1 MAANYDNTAQFYDP
15 LSRLVFGRAQVNAQ
29 IYLLQFIKA
38 KSRVLIIGGG
48 TGWVLEEI
56 SKLHPMGLT
65 IAYVEVS
72 GPMIALSKKRNA
84 GNNTVEFIQQP
95 IEEVN
100 FAEPFDVVITSFL
113 FDNFNQVASEKLILQ
128 IDRLLIPGSLWLFT
142 DFQLTGKWWQRPFLK
157 AMYLFFSIVG
167 RMETNVL
174 PDTAT
179 CFKLLDYKKIAEKEF
194 FGNFIISIAYQK
206 TGSVIQNS

>member
-1 MAANYDNTAQFYDP
+1 MAANYDNTARFYDP

-29 IYLLQFIKA
+29 IYLLPFIKA
-38 KSRVLIIGGG
+38 ESTVLIIGGG
-48 TGWVLEEI
+48 TGWILEEI
-56 SKLHPMGLT
+56 SKLHPVGLT

-95 IEEVN
+95 IEKVN

-113 FDNFNQVASEKLILQ
+113 FDNFTQAASEKLIFQ

-157 AMYLFFSIVG
+157 AMYLFFSVVG

-174 PDTAT
+174 PDTAS
-179 CFKLLDYKKIAEKEF
+179 CFKLLDYEKIAEKQF
-194 FGNFIISIAYQK
+194 FGNFIISTAYQK
-206 TGSVIQNS
+206 NGSVIQNS